1 MNFLII
7 RIENDK
13 KRENEE
19 DCVSLDYFIL
29 FLNGLIIIKPL
40 WGKHLNVQL
49 LVSRK
54 LSISYD
60 RYL

>member
-29 FLNGLIIIKPL
+29 F
-40 WGKHLNVQL
+40 
-49 LVSRK
+49 
-54 LSISYD
+54 
-60 RYL
+60 